1 MEFWFDARFAAES
14 KKAAKPRISTGF
26 KDDVCKSQK
35 STNTFDFFFV

>member
-26 KDDVCKSQK
+26 KDDDVKGK
-35 STNTFDFFFV
+35 NPLIHLIFFV